1 MAYNATVSRPGR
13 DQLAGTDVTAL
24 LLKVFSGEVLSTF
37 AANTVMRGLHT
48 IRTITSGKAAQFV
61 VTGTAKS
68 RFHTPGESLLDATNL
83 GNALGNEAN
92 DGSNV
97 DKYADSIANTEKTI
111 YIDKQLVSST
121 FVDQLDEKLAHWDS
135 RSGYSRE
142 IGLELSKQFDIN
154 CLNTVVA
161 ASRSGANITGGLTG
175 GSIAGG
181 AAIETDSDSLLDAI
195 AGAAQKLDENSV
207 PDTDRALILRPAQFW
222 LLINDVGASS
232 SQRAHLVDRD
242 VASANGDV
250 STGKVLKAYG
260 FDIFKSNNIP
270 AQYATDGNEE
280 KGRKEPNIGSTGN
293 HVYGS
298 ETYAAGYLGNTAALV
313 AIAFHKSAIG
323 TVKMMDLSVKSEYL
337 LSHLGSLLV
346 CSYAMGHGVLRPE
359 AAVELTK
366 TAP

>member
-13 DQLAGTDVTAL
+13 DQLAGSDVTAL

-48 IRTITSGKAAQFV
+48 IRTITSGKAAQFI
-61 VTGTAKS
+61 VTGAAKS
-68 RFHTPGESLLDATNL
+68 RFHTAGESLLDATNL

-92 DGSNV
+92 DASKV
-97 DKYADSIANTEKTI
+97 DKYADSIANSEKTI

-121 FVDQLDEKLAHWDS
+121 FVDQLDEKLSHWDA

-161 ASRSGANITGGLTG
+161 ASRADANITGGPQG
-175 GSIAGG
+175 GSVIEAN
-181 AAIETDSDSLLDAI
+181 IETDSDKLLDCI
-195 AGAAQKLDENSV
+195 AGAAQKLDENNCPES
-207 PDTDRALILRPAQFW
+207 DRSLILRPAQFW
-222 LLINDVGASS
+222 LLLNDVGTAS

-250 STGKVLKAYG
+250 ASGKVLKAYG

-270 AQYATDGNEE
+270 AQYTTDGAEAE
-280 KGRKEPNIGSTGN
+280 GRAEPHISSTGN
-293 HVYGS
+293 NVYGS
-298 ETYAAGYLGNTAALV
+298 ETHAAGYLGDTTNLV
-313 AIAFHKSAIG
+313 GLAFHKSAIG
-323 TVKMMDLSVKSEYL
+323 TVKMMDLSVRSEFL

-346 CSYAMGHGVLRPE
+346 CSYSMGHGILRPE
-359 AAVELTK
+359 AAVELAK
-366 TAP
+366 A